1 MYEFVQ
7 GDETKAQVRRLLR
20 YRVHLILAMM
30 ANVALIVQVSS
41 QSASEA
47 IARHG
52 VLSRFLTGDSSSPPH
67 TVAPRRTPLK
77 TRELPPGSG
86 HGVGDTHGAPETPSG
101 TPAAPEVDVQPD
113 LSDAPAT
120 VPDDGDVTSETLA
133 EDGPATSTTVAAA
146 TSKVEAVPVAV
157 LQRGIENL
165 FAFCAQ
171 AAHKFRQEQSS
182 PTSAAGAGANLQS
195 HPLLDSPEAVATR
208 GRAAAIGARREDEP
222 SSRSTPLARQDA
234 GLVLSNPLENNA
246 KIRFLLDD
254 RPCELGPGETH
265 EFPPGE
271 ERQIKFHRGGEF
283 GNASEIVTPG
293 AYRFTVT
300 KHGWELSPVEAPNR

>member
-1 MYEFVQ
+1 MYEFTQ
-7 GDETKAQVRRLLR
+7 GDEIKAQARKLLR
-20 YRVHLILAMM
+20 YRVHLILAMI

-41 QSASEA
+41 QSASQA

-52 VLSRFLTGDSSSPPH
+52 VLSRFLTGDSSSPAH
-67 TVAPRRTPLK
+67 TIAPRRTPLK

-86 HGVGDTHGAPETPSG
+86 QSANDSHCVPETTSG
-101 TPAAPEVDVQPD
+101 TPTAEEVDVQPD

-165 FAFCAQ
+165 LAFCAQ
-171 AAHKFRQEQSS
+171 AAHKFRQEQS
-182 PTSAAGAGANLQS
+182 TLEIDTGAGANLQS
-195 HPLLDSPEAVATR
+195 HPPLDAPEAAATR
-208 GRAAAIGARREDEP
+208 GRPAAIDAHREDEP
-222 SSRSTPLARQDA
+222 SSRSTPLARQNA

-254 RPCELGPGETH
+254 RPCELWPGETH

-300 KHGWELSPVEAPNR
+300 KHGWKLSPVEAPNR